1 MSRMVCIHGHF
12 YQPPRENPQTGVI
25 PNQPSASPFDNW
37 NDRILKECYQA
48 NTSVEI
54 VDVQGHPTI
63 LNNFDWISFNIG
75 PTLFS
80 WMTEH
85 HPVTAQ
91 KIVEAHHRS
100 LERTGH
106 SNALAQ
112 AYHHSI
118 LPLAD
123 HFDKETEIRWGLADY
138 HHHFGVSA
146 EGMWLAETAVDTD
159 TLEVLATFDVQF
171 VVLAPRQAQAVC
183 VDGDWTAVNEDT
195 LDTSIP
201 YLCELPSG
209 RTITLYFYEP
219 QLAMDVAFRGALNN
233 GVQFAER
240 IEKEVHRLSPN
251 GLLHFATDG
260 ESYGHH
266 HRHGEIALGFCLN
279 RLLDSGVSL
288 INYGA
293 HLEQNPPTTRV
304 KIVEKSSWSCVH
316 GVGRWSENCGCVI
329 DPALSGQQY
338 WRTELRTFMN
348 RLRDVTRTIY
358 RSECHTWLTDPMMLR
373 HRWKEAVLTGS
384 ERALVQEFLKEG
396 VTLDDDL
403 MDTIDFWMRQQEL
416 ALKMFT
422 SCGWFFDTG
431 TGIEAQQLLDY
442 AKELIR
448 HTKQRVDWPF
458 DEGIWEELRYLEQS
472 QKSQWT
478 KWVNSLIESVDR
490 THSPQS

>member
-12 YQPPRENPQTGVI
+12 YQPPREDPQTGLI
-25 PNQPSASPFDNW
+25 PTQPSAAPFDNW

-48 NTSVEI
+48 NTMVEI
-54 VDVQGHPTI
+54 VDGQGHPRI

-80 WMTEH
+80 WMDEH
-85 HPVTAQ
+85 HPMTAQ

-100 LERTGH
+100 VARTGH

-123 HFDKETEIRWGLADY
+123 RFDKETEVLWGLADY
-138 HHHFGVSA
+138 HHRFGRAA
-146 EGMWLAETAVDTD
+146 EGMWLAETAVDTE
-159 TLEVLATFDVQF
+159 TLEVLVACGVQF
-171 VVLAPRQAQAVC
+171 VVLAPRQAHSVC
-183 VDGDWTAVNEDT
+183 VDGSWVAVNEET

-209 RTITLYFYEP
+209 RSIALYFYDP

-240 IEKEVHRLSPN
+240 IADTVDTLAPN

-266 HRHGEIALGFCLN
+266 HRHGEVALGFCVD
-279 RLLDSGVSL
+279 RLRAKGVSL
-288 INYGA
+288 TNYGA
-293 HLEQNPPTTRV
+293 HLEGNPPSVRV
-304 KIVEKSSWSCVH
+304 KIVEKSSWSCAH
-316 GVGRWSENCGCVI
+316 GIGRWSQNCGCVI
-329 DPALSGQQY
+329 DPSLSGQQA

-348 RLRDVTRTIY
+348 RLRDVTRTIF
-358 RSECHTWLTDPMMLR
+358 RSTCHAWVTDPMTLR
-373 HRWKEAVLTGS
+373 HRWKGAVVAGC
-384 ERALVQEFLKEG
+384 ERTLIQEFLKEG
-396 VTLDDDL
+396 VTLDDTL
-403 MDTIDFWMRQQEL
+403 MDTIHFWMRQQDL

-431 TGIEAQQLLDY
+431 TGIEAQQLLAY

-458 DEGIWEELRYLEQS
+458 DEGLWAELSYVEQS
-472 QKSQWT
+472 AKS
-478 KWVNSLIESVDR
+478 V
-490 THSPQS
+490 